1 MTSPLAIAA
10 ARNHDSAWTGLGI
23 PKIEV
28 VRTKD
33 LQYEKCEIYHI
44 ILDFERAL
52 LRLVNIV

>member
-33 LQYEKCEIYHI
+33 LQYQKYEKYEIYHM

-52 LRLVNIV
+52 